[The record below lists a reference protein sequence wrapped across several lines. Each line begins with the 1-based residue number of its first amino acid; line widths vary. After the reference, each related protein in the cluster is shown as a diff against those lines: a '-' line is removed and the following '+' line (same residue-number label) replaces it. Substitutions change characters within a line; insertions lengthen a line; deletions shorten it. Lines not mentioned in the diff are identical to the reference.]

1 MTIQPFE
8 TVLQFWFPDQLNQG
22 QAAIVRQWQWW
33 FRGGMSASENE
44 RFLPLL
50 EQAIRGDLDHWAEEP
65 RSRLALIIL
74 LDQFSRAIYQGTAK
88 AFAQDA
94 KACLLALE
102 GINVGHYSALI
113 TPWEKTFFLL
123 PLGHS
128 ESLKK
133 LDLAVQ
139 LVNELVQ
146 EALPEHR
153 ELLAFSASQARAHRE
168 VIARF
173 GRQPHR
179 NALLGRVSTPEEL
192 DYLATGQLVHT
203 RSMPP
208 HLSALLNDA

>member
-1 MTIQPFE
+1 MITQPYE
-8 TVLQFWFPDQLNQG
+8 SVLQFWFPDQLNQG

-50 EQAIRGDLDHWAEEP
+50 EQAIRGKLDGWAEEP

-74 LDQFSRAIYQGTAK
+74 LDQFSRTIYQGTAQ
-88 AFAQDA
+88 AFAQDS

-102 GINVGHYSALI
+102 GINVGHYTALR

-123 PLGHS
+123 PLGHA
-128 ESLKK
+128 EGLKK

-139 LVNELVQ
+139 LAEELVQ

-179 NALLGRVSTPEEL
+179 NALLGRPSTPEEL

>member
-1 MTIQPFE
+1 MTTQPFE
-8 TVLQFWFPDQLNQG
+8 TVLQFWFPDQLSQG

-33 FRGGMSASENE
+33 FRGGISASENE

-50 EQAIRGDLDHWAEEP
+50 EQAAQGDLDNWAEEP

-74 LDQFSRAIYQGTAK
+74 LDQFSRTIYQGTAQ
-88 AFAQDA
+88 AYAQDA

-102 GINVGHYSALI
+102 GINVGHYAALK
-113 TPWEKTFFLL
+113 TSWEKTFFLL

-128 ESLKK
+128 ESLQK

-139 LVNELVQ
+139 LAEELVQ

-179 NALLGRVSTPEEL
+179 NALLGRPSTPKEL

-203 RSMPP
+203 RSMPSY
-208 HLSALLNDA
+208 LSALLSDQ

>member
-1 MTIQPFE
+1 M
-8 TVLQFWFPDQLNQG
+8 VLQFWFPDQLNQG

-74 LDQFSRAIYQGTAK
+74 LDQFSRAIYQGTAR

-102 GINVGHYSALI
+102 GINVGHYSALK

-139 LVNELVQ
+139 LADELVQ
-146 EALPEHR
+146 EALPKNR

-179 NALLGRVSTPEEL
+179 NAVLGRISTPEEL